1 MRYTVGTR
9 DTLNGCSMSLRDK
22 LDVIMPG
29 WERWYPSVFDAA
41 QDLGLIRARVCPPS
55 QLMLS
60 HRHAGINS
68 EAIEAFRRRW
78 AIEHDPEVDGPSARP
93 AGGRHHASGAQS
105 QARRRLKP
113 WKNRG

>member
-1 MRYTVGTR
+1 
-9 DTLNGCSMSLRDK
+9 MSLRDK

-60 HRHAGINS
+60 NRHAGINS

-78 AIEHDPEVDGPSARP
+78 AIEYDPQVDGPPQQPPSARR
-93 AGGRHHASGAQS
+93 GWRGQDRQDGR
-105 QARRRLKP
+105 RKLRKWKP
-113 WKNRG
+113 

>member
-1 MRYTVGTR
+1 
-9 DTLNGCSMSLRDK
+9 MSLRDR

-60 HRHAGINS
+60 NRHAGIQS
-68 EAIEAFRRRW
+68 EAIEAFRKRW
-78 AIEHDPEVDGPSARP
+78 AIEHDPEVDDAPVQARRPKPRP
-93 AGGRHHASGAQS
+93 AGGRRQ
-105 QARRRLKP
+105 LKT
-113 WKNRG
+113 WKR

>member
-1 MRYTVGTR
+1 
-9 DTLNGCSMSLRDK
+9 MSLREK

-60 HRHAGINS
+60 HRHAGIQS
-68 EAIEAFRRRW
+68 EAIEAFRQRW
-78 AIEHDPEVDGPSARP
+78 AIEHDPEVDSPSR
-93 AGGRHHASGAQS
+93 GGRPGS
-105 QARRRLKP
+105 RRGRPPEGPRRKLRKWKP
-113 WKNRG
+113 

>member
-1 MRYTVGTR
+1 
-9 DTLNGCSMSLRDK
+9 MSLRDK

-60 HRHAGINS
+60 HRHAGIQS
-68 EAIEAFRRRW
+68 EAIEAFRQRW
-78 AIEHDPEVDGPSARP
+78 AIEHDPEVDGPPRDARAGRP
-93 AGGRHHASGAQS
+93 GARGGRPPDG
-105 QARRRLKP
+105 ARRKLRKWKP
-113 WKNRG
+113 

>member
-1 MRYTVGTR
+1 
-9 DTLNGCSMSLRDK
+9 MSLRDR

-60 HRHAGINS
+60 NRHAGIQS
-68 EAIEAFRRRW
+68 EAIESFRKRW
-78 AIEHDPEVDGPSARP
+78 AIEHDPEVDGSPKTARRP
-93 AGGRHHASGAQS
+93 KSRHAGGR
-105 QARRRLKP
+105 RPLKP
-113 WKNRG
+113 WKR

>member
-1 MRYTVGTR
+1 
-9 DTLNGCSMSLRDK
+9 MSLRDK

-60 HRHAGINS
+60 NRHAGIQS

-78 AIEHDPEVDGPSARP
+78 AIEYDPEVDGPPREMRTGRQPPRRGRP
-93 AGGRHHASGAQS
+93 PDGD
-105 QARRRLKP
+105 RRKLRKWKP
-113 WKNRG
+113 